1 MNRTIK
7 ALQEITGSLSSPSKM
22 PCFSYN
28 TPAKA
33 CKTGSILAKQEGTVC
48 SNCYALKGRY
58 LFDNVQKSLNNRL
71 DKLKKSAWKQAMIEL
86 IQRREKSGM
95 FRWHDSG
102 DLQSSDHLRILF
114 DIAEALPDIKFWLPT
129 KEFKMV
135 REVLQERKRPLNFII
150 RLSAFKVEQSIK
162 SYAKRLGVLS
172 SAVSN
177 DKSKVSC
184 VAYKQGNAC
193 GDCRACWDSTVDE
206 VIYPEH

>member
-7 ALQEITGSLSSPSKM
+7 ALQEITGSLSTPSKM

-86 IQRREKSGM
+86 IQRREKSGV

-114 DIAEALPDIKFWLPT
+114 DIAEALPNI
-129 KEFKMV
+129 
-135 REVLQERKRPLNFII
+135 
-150 RLSAFKVEQSIK
+150 
-162 SYAKRLGVLS
+162 
-172 SAVSN
+172 
-177 DKSKVSC
+177 
-184 VAYKQGNAC
+184 
-193 GDCRACWDSTVDE
+193 
-206 VIYPEH
+206 